1 MVGGPQPV
9 AQRCEPLFGSFSRHV
24 VYLGSPGSGQTAKLF
39 NNALMMMNQANIAD
53 IVELAITLRVDP
65 SSLVDVLKLGS
76 ASSNAL
82 TLLNSMVTLDNVD
95 HLARIEA
102 LDMQLFDTAMT
113 ESGVNA
119 DFVTARGLAG
129 ASALPALLRRLNP

>member
-1 MVGGPQPV
+1 
-9 AQRCEPLFGSFSRHV
+9 
-24 VYLGSPGSGQTAKLF
+24 
-39 NNALMMMNQANIAD
+39 MNQANIAD
-53 IVELAITLRVDP
+53 IVELAIRLGMDP

-76 ASSNAL
+76 ASSSAL
-82 TLLNSMVTLDNVD
+82 TLLNSMVALDNVD

-129 ASALPALLRRLNP
+129 ASGQPALLRRLNP